1 MYKRQADDEFVLQKS
16 QERSDLWLLTE
27 ESAHEASELEAPWE
41 KKVLVATQGWEK
53 SPRFGKVGYLPK
65 EAF

>member
-1 MYKRQADDEFVLQKS
+1 M
-16 QERSDLWLLTE
+16 TE